1 MPTPTDTPAR
11 RLVNPPAE
19 WLHAHRRS
27 IFAVMLIGWAMSMLD
42 ASIVNIAIPELQ
54 RSLEADVAT
63 ASWVINAYNIAFA
76 VLLVPMG
83 RLADQFGRRRMFV
96 AGMVVFTAGSAL
108 CAASPTIGTLIA
120 ARAIQGAGAG
130 MLAPL
135 GFAIAVLVFPPER
148 RGFGLSLIAVAAL
161 VANASGPL
169 LGGAL
174 IELAGWW
181 LLFLVNV
188 PVGVVA
194 IALARRWW
202 PETFDPDARQ
212 GIDWLGMVLLT
223 AAVGCLI
230 FALVQANGR
239 GWTDVLVLW
248 LLQLALVLGAG
259 FWASQRYGRAPMLP
273 PDLVGERRFRSANL
287 AMLLFAAGFMGS
299 LLMLS
304 LVFIDLWGYTPL
316 EAGLALTPMPVAGLL
331 AWPIAGRTAGRVP
344 AQRVAVP
351 ALAVVAIGL
360 VWLSL
365 LPALAGSAI
374 HYLTVLPG
382 LIVVGLGMG
391 VAFPAINVGA
401 MSAVPPPRAGA
412 ASGVL
417 NTARQ
422 LGGALGVAILVAV
435 VLGVGA
441 IFAPSLRADV
451 EDLARDYAIPNERA
465 HETIERTLRDFY
477 GQSPE
482 RLDPIG
488 FDERVA
494 DRAAETARDGYAW
507 AFRVA
512 ALLTLLALWCARRM
526 GARRAPAPAA
536 GQASVSSASTTR
548 SAARP
553 SP

>member
-259 FWASQRYGRAPMLP
+259 FWASQRYGRAPCC
-273 PDLVGERRFRSANL
+273 R
-287 AMLLFAAGFMGS
+287 
-299 LLMLS
+299 
-304 LVFIDLWGYTPL
+304 
-316 EAGLALTPMPVAGLL
+316 
-331 AWPIAGRTAGRVP
+331 PI
-344 AQRVAVP
+344 
-351 ALAVVAIGL
+351 
-360 VWLSL
+360 
-365 LPALAGSAI
+365 
-374 HYLTVLPG
+374 
-382 LIVVGLGMG
+382 
-391 VAFPAINVGA
+391 
-401 MSAVPPPRAGA
+401 
-412 ASGVL
+412 
-417 NTARQ
+417 
-422 LGGALGVAILVAV
+422 
-435 VLGVGA
+435 
-441 IFAPSLRADV
+441 
-451 EDLARDYAIPNERA
+451 
-465 HETIERTLRDFY
+465 
-477 GQSPE
+477 
-482 RLDPIG
+482 
-488 FDERVA
+488 
-494 DRAAETARDGYAW
+494 
-507 AFRVA
+507 
-512 ALLTLLALWCARRM
+512 
-526 GARRAPAPAA
+526 
-536 GQASVSSASTTR
+536 SSASGA
-548 SAARP
+548 SARP
-553 SP
+553 TWRCCCSPPGSWARC